1 MDGRQR
7 RTRGPR
13 LSTADCL
20 ERETARDIRVSWPW
34 RKHALRGPRYG
45 VSKLLAGSNRGL
57 SPGFANARN
66 HHGFGRGNDRD
77 LKFIDAILATLR
89 EKYSIDENRVYA
101 TGFSNG
107 GLFTYLLLSQR
118 SNVFAAFAPGG
129 AVLLP

>member
-66 HHGFGRGNDRD
+66 HHGFGREKAG
-77 LKFIDAILATLR
+77 LATAGR
-89 EKYSIDENRVYA
+89 
-101 TGFSNG
+101 TGK
-107 GLFTYLLLSQR
+107 R
-118 SNVFAAFAPGG
+118 SRPEIHRCNPGDI
-129 AVLLP
+129 A